1 VAAERRAGGSDEDLS
16 VAFGTDA
23 VEITGRLDRREA
35 EALGLE
41 LRAIAKRY
49 GLTLAPV
56 RVLPE
61 EPAAAPSPSAQ
72 PRSAE

>member
-1 VAAERRAGGSDEDLS
+1 VAADRRDAGDEDLS
-16 VAFGTDA
+16 VAFGTGS
-23 VEITGRLDRREA
+23 VEITGRLDRRQA

-61 EPAAAPSPSAQ
+61 EPAAAPSPAAR